1 MLISICMRDL
11 RRTSNKEKNKGIPES
26 EVGNEMDI

>member
-11 RRTSNKEKNKGIPES
+11 HWTSNKEKNKGIPES
-26 EVGNEMDI
+26 EAGNEVDI